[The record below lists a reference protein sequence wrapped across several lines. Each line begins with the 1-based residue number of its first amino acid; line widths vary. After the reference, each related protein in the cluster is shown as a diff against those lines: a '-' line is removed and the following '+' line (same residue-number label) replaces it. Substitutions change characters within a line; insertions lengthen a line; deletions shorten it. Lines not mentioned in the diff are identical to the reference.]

1 MKLKQSLEERDDIT
15 YRESKRTIRNAFIIG
30 AIIIVTLVSVITLL
44 LDRVFLAYAG
54 LNEWDATS
62 WIVAII
68 AIAMTGII
76 SGAALSYLAASIYL
90 KPINEIIDGMGQLAE
105 GKFDTRLSYNGPNDI
120 ASIYQGFNALAK
132 QLQNVEIL
140 RSDFTNNFSHEF
152 KTPIMSING
161 FISLLKSKDLSR
173 EKQIEYLSII
183 EEETQRLA
191 MITTNILN
199 LTKYENQEI
208 ITDKMHYNVSEQIRM
223 CILLLERPWTQK
235 KLKLSMEIDDSMLDA
250 NEDMM
255 RQVWINLLDNAIKFA
270 DEEGELVVDV
280 KTRDNIVVVK
290 IADTGP
296 AIPEEDM
303 EKIFGKFYQI
313 DQSHSIA
320 GNGIGLSI
328 VKRIV
333 DLHGGKVYAGREDD
347 KTVFT
352 VELPA

>member
-1 MKLKQSLEERDDIT
+1 MKMKQSLEERDDIP

-30 AIIIVTLVSVITLL
+30 AMIIVTLVSVITVL
-44 LDRVFLAYAG
+44 LDRLFLEYDWFS
-54 LNEWDATS
+54 EWDS
-62 WIVAII
+62 SLIVPII
-68 AIAMTGII
+68 VIVFMGII
-76 SGAALSYLAASIYL
+76 SGAALSYLAGSIYL
-90 KPINEIIDGMGQLAE
+90 KPINEILDGMGQLAE
-105 GKFDTRLSYNGPNDI
+105 GKFDTRLYYKGPNDI
-120 ASIYQGFNALAK
+120 ARIYQGFNSLAK

-140 RSDFTNNFSHEF
+140 RSDFINNFSHEF

-161 FISLLKSKDLSR
+161 FIGLLKSKDLPR
-173 EKQIEYLSII
+173 DKQIEYLNII
-183 EEETQRLA
+183 EEETERLT

-208 ITDKMHYNVSEQIRM
+208 ITDKTEYNVSEQIRV
-223 CILLLERPWTQK
+223 CLLLLERRWTQK
-235 KLKLSMEIDDSMLDA
+235 QLKLSMDAEDSMLEA

-270 DEEGELVVDV
+270 YDGGELAVDV
-280 KTRDNIVVVK
+280 RTEDKKVKVK

-296 AIPEEDM
+296 EIPEDRR

-313 DQSHSIA
+313 DQSHSRA

-333 DLHGGKVYAGREDD
+333 ELHGGTVSAGREDD

>member
-1 MKLKQSLEERDDIT
+1 MKLKQSLEEREDIT

-30 AIIIVTLVSVITLL
+30 AIIIVTLVSVITLM
-44 LDRVFLAYAG
+44 LDRLYLEYAVDELG
-54 LNEWDATS
+54 ATS

-68 AIAMTGII
+68 VIAMTGII
-76 SGAALSYLAASIYL
+76 SGAALSYLAGSIYL
-90 KPINEIIDGMGQLAE
+90 KPINDIIDGMGKLAE
-105 GKFDTRLSYNGPNDI
+105 GKFDTRLSYKGPGDI
-120 ASIYQGFNALAK
+120 ESIYRGFNALAK

-140 RSDFTNNFSHEF
+140 RSDFINNFSHEF

-161 FISLLKSKDLSR
+161 FISLLKSKDLPR
-173 EKQIEYLSII
+173 DKQIEYLNII

-199 LTKYENQEI
+199 LTKYESQEI
-208 ITDKMHYNVSEQIRM
+208 ITDKTRYNVSEQIRM
-223 CILLLERPWTQK
+223 CVLLLERKWTQK
-235 KLKLSMEIDDSMLDA
+235 KLKLSMDIDDTVLEA

-270 DEEGELVVDV
+270 YDDGELAIDV
-280 KTRDNIVVVK
+280 ITRDGKIIVKV
-290 IADTGP
+290 ADTGP
-296 AIPEEDM
+296 DIPEEYR

-313 DQSHSIA
+313 DESHSMS

-333 DLHGGKVYAGREDD
+333 DLHDGGVSVGREDD

>member
-1 MKLKQSLEERDDIT
+1 MKLKQSLMEREDIT
-15 YRESKRTIRNAFIIG
+15 YRESKRTIRKAFIIG
-30 AIIIVTLVSVITLL
+30 AIIIVTLVSVITLM
-44 LDRVFLAYAG
+44 LDRLYLEYVGAT
-54 LNEWDATS
+54 DASS

-68 AIAMTGII
+68 AIVMIGIV
-76 SGAALSYLAASIYL
+76 SGAALSYLASTIYL
-90 KPINEIIDGMGQLAE
+90 RPVDDLLDGMGKLGE
-105 GKFDTRLSYNGPNDI
+105 GKFDTRLTYNGPNDI
-120 ASIYQGFNALAK
+120 ASIYDGFNALAK

-140 RSDFTNNFSHEF
+140 RSDFINNFSHEF

-161 FISLLKSKDLSR
+161 FIGLLKSKDLPR
-173 EKQIEYLSII
+173 DKQIEYMNII

-208 ITDKMHYNVSEQIRM
+208 ITDKTRYNVSEQIRM
-223 CILLLERPWTQK
+223 CMLLLERKWTQK
-235 KLKLSMEIDDSMLDA
+235 KLNLSMDIEDNMLEA

-255 RQVWINLLDNAIKFA
+255 RQVWINLLDNAIKFSY
-270 DEEGELVVDV
+270 EGGELAIDV
-280 KTRDNIVVVK
+280 ATQDDKVTVK

-296 AIPEEDM
+296 EIPEDRR

-313 DQSHSIA
+313 DNSHSIA

-333 DLHGGKVYAGREDD
+333 ELHGGKVSAGRDGD

>member
-15 YRESKRTIRNAFIIG
+15 YKESKRTIRNAFIIG

-44 LDRVFLAYAG
+44 LDRLYLEYAVDELG
-54 LNEWDATS
+54 ATS

-68 AIAMTGII
+68 VIAMTGII
-76 SGAALSYLAASIYL
+76 SGAALSYLAGSIYL
-90 KPINEIIDGMGQLAE
+90 KPINDIIDGMGKLAE
-105 GKFDTRLSYNGPNDI
+105 GKFDTRLSYKGPGDI
-120 ASIYQGFNALAK
+120 ESIYRGFNALAK

-140 RSDFTNNFSHEF
+140 RSDFINNFSHEF

-161 FISLLKSKDLSR
+161 FISLLKSKDLPR
-173 EKQIEYLSII
+173 EKQIEYLNII

-199 LTKYENQEI
+199 LTKYESQEI
-208 ITDKMHYNVSEQIRM
+208 ITDKTEYNVSEQIRM
-223 CILLLERPWTQK
+223 CVLLLERNWTQK
-235 KLKLSMEIDDSMLDA
+235 KLKLSMDFDDTTLEA

-270 DEEGELVVDV
+270 FEEGELEIDV
-280 KTRDNIVVVK
+280 TSQGGKIAVK

-296 AIPEEDM
+296 DIPEEYR

-313 DQSHSIA
+313 DESHSIA

-333 DLHGGKVYAGREDD
+333 DLHDGTVSVGREGD